1 MLKLILRAEFAGV
14 SDDSFRFKI
23 KILNATNG
31 SIFRID
37 TYLFPHYKDN
47 ETVTVN
53 IVINEGGAFTFVLL
67 AVNSF
72 GYSSGDT
79 TISGVTITRGMSIC
93 NSLN

>member
-1 MLKLILRAEFAGV
+1 MLRTVLAGV

-23 KILNATNG
+23 KILDATNG

-37 TYLFPHYKDN
+37 TYLFPYYKDN

-67 AVNSF
+67 AVNNF
-72 GYSSGDT
+72 GYSLGHT
-79 TISGVTITRGMSIC
+79 AIRGVTITRGINELVC
-93 NSLN
+93 N